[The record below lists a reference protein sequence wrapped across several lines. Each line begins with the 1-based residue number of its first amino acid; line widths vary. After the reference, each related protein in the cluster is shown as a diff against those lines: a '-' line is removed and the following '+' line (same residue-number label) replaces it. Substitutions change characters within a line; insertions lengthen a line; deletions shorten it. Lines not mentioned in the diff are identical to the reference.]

1 GGGGGDPGGAR
12 PSVGAPG
19 GAGVGGGGAPG
30 GGGLVS
36 TELVQINGAPALVI
50 RIDGV
55 LDSVVATRIDDGS
68 ITGLYV
74 VRNPEKLSRIEQTT
88 AVTR

>member
-1 GGGGGDPGGAR
+1 MA
-12 PSVGAPG
+12 
-19 GAGVGGGGAPG
+19 AGLPRVGGQ
-30 GGGLVS
+30 VS
-36 TELVQINGAPALVI
+36 TELAQINGAPALVI

-74 VRNPEKLSRIEQTT
+74 VRNPEKLSRIEQAT
-88 AVTR
+88 AVAR